1 MGVAMGVLLA
11 VVTGCS
17 SGDDASDDSAALD
30 GSVPAPVVTPAP
42 TTPPPTPATAAAT
55 VAVSSAPAVVVT
67 TAPATAAPTTL
78 PDGATVLQQS
88 FDLLAPGYHFVT
100 TASVN
105 GTPALTA
112 EGDHIAGS
120 TRMTIT
126 SQGRSVEYIVLPE
139 QTWVADAGQWQELE
153 QAAPASDPITA
164 LRTPES
170 VTVAS
175 YSPELTTLTA
185 AYPPSALNAPGDQP
199 VPVTFELAGTTL
211 LAIAYEVPGGGS
223 TVRSDI
229 SPLVDPTPITSPA
242 GE

>member
-1 MGVAMGVLLA
+1 VALA
-11 VVTGCS
+11 VAGCS
-17 SGDDASDDSAALD
+17 SGDDATDDTDAV
-30 GSVPAPVVTPAP
+30 GSVPATVPASAP
-42 TTPPPTPATAAAT
+42 TTIPPPPATAAPTAAAST
-55 VAVSSAPAVVVT
+55 APAVAAT

-88 FDLLAPGYHFVT
+88 FDLLAPGYHFIT

-126 SQGRSVEYIVLPE
+126 SQGRAVEYIVLPE

-164 LRTPES
+164 LRAPES

-175 YSPELTTLTA
+175 HSPELTTITA
-185 AYPPSALNAPGDQP
+185 TYPPLALNAPGDQP

-229 SPLVDPTPITSPA
+229 TPLVAPTPITSPA